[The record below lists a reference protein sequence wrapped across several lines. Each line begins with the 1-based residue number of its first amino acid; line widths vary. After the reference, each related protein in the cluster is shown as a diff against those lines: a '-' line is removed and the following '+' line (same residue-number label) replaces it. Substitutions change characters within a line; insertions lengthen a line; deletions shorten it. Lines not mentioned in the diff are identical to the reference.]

1 MARTPK
7 SRHSEPSKSGSTI
20 DIDPKDVKRIDG
32 TTPAPEEGVSDI
44 TSKES
49 MAPVDAAKDAKPA
62 DAKPE
67 AVKAAAPVEK
77 ASQAKPV
84 DADKAKPDLTRDEKS
99 EPVRPAAAKGDDKP
113 KPAAATPSAF
123 ATKPSVTTPPPS
135 ARQQQRGSSALMGGV
150 IGGLIVLALGAGL
163 QMAGV
168 WPAAQGEE
176 GDGNEARVIALQAE
190 VETLRSDINQLRS
203 ASGDNAALQERL
215 ASLETAIADVGN
227 APDASAALAEVE
239 QRLASA
245 GDASAENTS
254 RLQTIEQSLADIETR
269 LAAVEETSPSE
280 RIIAA
285 SALKSAID
293 RGQSFTAELDA
304 YAALGGEGS
313 AADDLRAYAES
324 GIPTR
329 AEITSEA
336 EGTARVMIA
345 AGSSV
350 DANAGFVDRL
360 SASARSLIQV
370 RPVGMAEGEDV
381 AAIVARFET
390 SVRQDDYARAITE
403 YESLPEDAQAAG
415 ADFIEKVRARN
426 AADQLIDEALSAALQ
441 DS

>member
-44 TSKES
+44 TSNES
-49 MAPVDAAKDAKPA
+49 MAPVDAAKDAKTA

-67 AVKAAAPVEK
+67 AAKAAAPVEK
-77 ASQAKPV
+77 ASQAKPF
-84 DADKAKPDLTRDEKS
+84 DADKAKPDVKPDDKS
-99 EPVRPAAAKGDDKP
+99 EPVKPAAAKADDKP
-113 KPAAATPSAF
+113 KAAAATPSAF
-123 ATKPSVTTPPPS
+123 ATKPSATTPPPS
-135 ARQQQRGSSALMGGV
+135 SRQQQRGSSALMGGV

-163 QMAGV
+163 QMAGL
-168 WPAAQGEE
+168 WPAAQ
-176 GDGNEARVIALQAE
+176 GDGNEARVIALQSE

-203 ASGDNAALQERL
+203 ASGDSASLQERL

-239 QRLASA
+239 ERLSSA

-254 RLQTIEQSLADIETR
+254 RLETIEQSLADIETR

-313 AADDLRAYAES
+313 AADDLRPYAES

-329 AEITSEA
+329 AEISNEA
-336 EGTARVMIA
+336 EGTARAMIA

-350 DANAGFVDRL
+350 DANAGLMDRL

-381 AAIVARFET
+381 AATIARFET
-390 SVRQDDYARAITE
+390 SVRQDDYVRAISE

-426 AADQLIDEALSAALQ
+426 AADQLIDEALATALQ